1 MQSLNFA
8 QKISLIKKISDE
20 IIMDSDKKFRKIN
33 DLLLFT
39 EDPKSI
45 DVVQKAVQHLCKV
58 FIEIIPAFRIRED
71 INQKNVDDAKGADK
85 GKQLSKDVA
94 SLRSFESF
102 LLDSYKQY
110 LQILE

>member
-45 DVVQKAVQHLCKV
+45 DVV
-58 FIEIIPAFRIRED
+58 
-71 INQKNVDDAKGADK
+71 
-85 GKQLSKDVA
+85 
-94 SLRSFESF
+94 
-102 LLDSYKQY
+102 
-110 LQILE
+110 